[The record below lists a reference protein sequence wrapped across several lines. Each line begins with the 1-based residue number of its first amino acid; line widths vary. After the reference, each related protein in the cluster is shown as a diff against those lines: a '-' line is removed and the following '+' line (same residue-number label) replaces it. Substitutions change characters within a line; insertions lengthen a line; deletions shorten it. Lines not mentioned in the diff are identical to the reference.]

1 MSFPTCRHA
10 GRWGYQTVPMRIKMA
25 AGIDHISIDFN
36 PCGHPPFNAF
46 TVPHY
51 DVHIYKVDP
60 EYRACMTCM
69 KPIGVPICDPT
80 PGARITKSNIS
91 SSWVSDMLEINVFS
105 KFKSLF
111 LGRAYTKLENLAVH
125 YV

>member
-1 MSFPTCRHA
+1 
-10 GRWGYQTVPMRIKMA
+10 
-25 AGIDHISIDFN
+25 
-36 PCGHPPFNAF
+36 
-46 TVPHY
+46 
-51 DVHIYKVDP
+51 
-60 EYRACMTCM
+60 MTCM

-105 KFKSLF
+105 KFKNLF